1 MVRQSECTGIRC
13 DEPKE
18 HDNGPSPASANWQA
32 LLAAMGTWMLRAE
45 EEASMYRLQAERRVS
60 RVVAPPVQAPAPV
73 PPVVE
78 GNRKP
83 LLGILQRHGSQI
95 QEE

>member
-45 EEASMYRLQAERRVS
+45 EEASMHRLQAERQVS

-78 GNRKP
+78 GNGKP